1 MKQTKV
7 TLGVITTTTATIT
20 LLIITIAV
28 AGLCCCSPL
37 IIQSAYAQTVTSTIT
52 LGEPFF
58 EEKGKIT
65 GQKPIG
71 DNRTEVSFSSNG
83 TMKGNIDVTNTGKFW
98 SVSKGNNNLT
108 YGQGQGVIT
117 TKDGSEMANYTF
129 LIISNIT
136 EEGKPVIH
144 GSTLYST
151 ESSSTNGKLAFL
163 DNTLSV
169 FKAEEDKMGN
179 FASKEWEWK

>member
-1 MKQTKV
+1 MKETKV
-7 TLGVITTTTATIT
+7 TLGVITTTAAIT
-20 LLIITIAV
+20 LLITIAV
-28 AGLCCCSPL
+28 AGLRCSPL
-37 IIQSAYAQTVTSTIT
+37 LIQSAYAQTISTT

-65 GQKPIG
+65 SQKPIG
-71 DNRTEVSFSSNG
+71 DNRTEISYSSNG

-98 SVSKGNNNLT
+98 SVSKGNNLT

-129 LIISNIT
+129 LIISNVT
-136 EEGKPVIH
+136 EEGKPVFR
-144 GSTLYST
+144 GSTVYST
-151 ESSSTNGKLAFL
+151 ESSATNGKLAFL
-163 DNTLSV
+163 DNILSV
-169 FKAEEDKMGN
+169 FKAEGDKMGN

>member
-1 MKQTKV
+1 MKETKI
-7 TLGVITTTTATIT
+7 TLGVITTTATIT
-20 LLIITIAV
+20 LITIAV
-28 AGLCCCSPL
+28 AALCCSPL

-71 DNRTEVSFSSNG
+71 DNRTEISYSSNG

-98 SVSKGNNNLT
+98 SVSKGNNLT

-129 LIISNIT
+129 LIISSIT
-136 EEGKPVIH
+136 EEGKPVFR
-144 GSTLYST
+144 GSTVYST
-151 ESSSTNGKLAFL
+151 ESSATNGKLAFL
-163 DNTLSV
+163 DNILSV
-169 FKAEEDKMGN
+169 FKAEGDKMGN

>member
-1 MKQTKV
+1 MKETKEA
-7 TLGVITTTTATIT
+7 LGVILGIT
-20 LLIITIAV
+20 LIVATTIA
-28 AGLCCCSPL
+28 AGVYSQL
-37 IIQSAYAQTVTSTIT
+37 IIQSAYAQTSTSTIT

-65 GQKPIG
+65 SQKPIG
-71 DNRTEVSFSSNG
+71 DNRTEISYSSNG

-98 SVSKGNNNLT
+98 SVSKGNNLT

-136 EEGKPVIH
+136 GEGKPVFR
-144 GSTLYST
+144 GSTVYST
-151 ESSSTNGKLAFL
+151 SSDGKLAFL
-163 DNTLSV
+163 DNMLSV
-169 FKAEEDKMGN
+169 FKAEGDKMGN